1 MINRDDFFIEIII
14 NVIDV
19 GQLVVDDVVD
29 RIGNREDPV
38 TGLVKRISINNDH
51 LRTKRVDVQVIA
63 RNQNSNSII
72 NLSMRQDQFAKLGLL
87 LVCGIIN
94 DRMRDQILITGLF
107 KGQIGSWVMIVR
119 CRHLP
124 LLWSIPKDVV
134 HDPLNLNRT
143 LNLCMTMLEV
153 DDKALRNVIVIIK
166 PDWLA
171 ARLIFDQII
180 TLGCPSINHIDR
192 RIVA

>member
-1 MINRDDFFIEIII
+1 MAGRVGLFIIEKLSQSLSRVIAALGPRLTGCLINRDDFFIKIII
-14 NVIDV
+14 DVIDV
-19 GQLVVDDVVD
+19 SQLVVDNVVD

-38 TGLVKRISINNDH
+38 TGLVKRISINNDR
-51 LRTKRVDVQVIA
+51 LRTKRVDVQMIAWNQFGNGVIVC
-63 RNQNSNSII
+63 SV
-72 NLSMRQDQFAKLGLL
+72 RQDQFAKLGLL

-134 HDPLNLNRT
+134 HDPLNLN
-143 LNLCMTMLEV
+143 
-153 DDKALRNVIVIIK
+153 
-166 PDWLA
+166 
-171 ARLIFDQII
+171 
-180 TLGCPSINHIDR
+180 
-192 RIVA
+192 